1 MFDETMDRRI
11 VRYITGQC
19 DAEEANQIR
28 LWIAADPA
36 RAEYA
41 ASLERVWRATG
52 ALPPRWDA
60 VAAWTA
66 VRAQVETRAR
76 DAAARPELAAVSA
89 TRRAWRPWGASRP
102 PRSTLARLAPIAAA
116 LLVVA
121 GGGLWWSAGRRV
133 RRAVPPAPLE
143 QIATRRGQLADV
155 YLSDG
160 THVLLGVES
169 RLRFAAPLGRDS
181 RDVWLE
187 GEAMFDVAHDARAP
201 FVVHTDRATAR
212 DLGTR
217 FDVRAYAEDSTTTV
231 VVAAGRVL
239 LAPRAAPS
247 LAARASA
254 SAVLAAGDL
263 GQLGA
268 EPRVRTRHDVPVE
281 RYLAWTDRRLAF
293 ADTPLRDVLPQL
305 GRWYDLEFRLGD
317 PSLADRR
324 LTATLTSESVPDL
337 LRALALTLEV
347 RSERH
352 GRVVT
357 LYPARR
363 HR

>member
-1 MFDETMDRRI
+1 MLDETMDRRI
-11 VRYITGQC
+11 VRYITGEC

-36 RAEYA
+36 RAEQV

-52 ALPPRWDA
+52 ALPSRWDTA
-60 VAAWTA
+60 AAWTA
-66 VRAQVETRAR
+66 VRAHVEARAR
-76 DAAARPELAAVSA
+76 DAAARPALAPVPASRR
-89 TRRAWRPWGASRP
+89 TWRAWGAPRT
-102 PRSTLARLAPIAAA
+102 PRSALARLAPIAAA

-121 GGGLWWSAGRRV
+121 GGGLWWGLGHRV
-133 RRAVPPAPLE
+133 HRAVPPAPLE

-187 GEAMFDVAHDARAP
+187 GEAVFDVAHDARVP
-201 FVVHTDRATAR
+201 FVVHTSRATAS

-217 FDVRAYAEDSTTTV
+217 FDVRAYGDDSTTTV

-247 LAARASA
+247 SAARASA

-268 EPRVRTRHDVPVE
+268 EPRVRTRHGVLVE

-293 ADTPLRDVLPQL
+293 TDTPLREVLPQL
-305 GRWYDLEFRLGD
+305 GRWYDLDFRLGD
-317 PSLADRR
+317 PSLAERR

-357 LYPARR
+357 LYPASRR
-363 HR
+363 R